1 MNTSETINEIA
12 AALAK
17 AQSEVKNPSFNRVNP
32 HFKSKYADLG
42 EVLGV
47 VRPALSKYGI
57 ALMQMTDFGDN
68 GIVLHTR
75 LTHSS
80 GQWIESTY
88 PVSNLGTHQAMGA
101 ALTYAKRQ
109 ALSAI
114 VGVAGEDD
122 TDGEDA
128 KETTAGVRPQ
138 TKKPAS
144 KAPQALPAA
153 ESAAALADMMAD
165 LITVDSKIGLQQWA
179 SKWREV
185 KATLTPTD
193 SGVITEAF
201 YKVQAEIND
210 AVNSAAPEGSVA

>member
-1 MNTSETINEIA
+1 MNTSENINEIA
-12 AALAK
+12 SALAK

-128 KETTAGVRPQ
+128 KESTAGVKPQ
-138 TKKPAS
+138 AKKPVKPAS
-144 KAPQALPAA
+144 LSSEKSTEALD
-153 ESAAALADMMAD
+153 SMMAD
-165 LITVDSKIGLQQWA
+165 LVTVDTKIGLQQWA
-179 SKWREV
+179 SKWRDV
-185 KATLTPTD
+185 KATLTPDD
-193 SGVITEAF
+193 SNVITEAF

-210 AVNSAAPEGSVA
+210 AANSATQEGSVA

>member
-12 AALAK
+12 AALSK

-42 EVLGV
+42 EVLSV

-57 ALMQMTDFGDN
+57 ALMQMTDFGEN

-128 KETTAGVRPQ
+128 KESTEGVKSQ
-138 TKKPAS
+138 AKKPV
-144 KAPQALPAA
+144 KAATLSP
-153 ESAAALADMMAD
+153 EKSAASLADMMAD
-165 LITVDSKIGLQQWA
+165 LMPVDSKIGLQKWA
-179 SKWREV
+179 ATWRDV

-201 YKVQAEIND
+201 YKVQSEIND
-210 AVNSAAPEGSVA
+210 AANSAAPEGSAA

>member
-1 MNTSETINEIA
+1 MKTSETINEVA
-12 AALAK
+12 AALSK
-17 AQSEVKNPSFNRVNP
+17 AQGEVKNPSFNRVNP

-42 EVLGV
+42 EVLSV

-128 KETTAGVRPQ
+128 KESVEGV
-138 TKKPAS
+138 K
-144 KAPQALPAA
+144 PQAKKQAKAITLPP
-153 ESAAALADMMAD
+153 EKSAAALADMMAD
-165 LITVDSKIGLQQWA
+165 LIPIDSKIGLQRWA
-179 SKWREV
+179 ATWRDV

-193 SGVITEAF
+193 SGAITEAF

-210 AVNSAAPEGSVA
+210 AVNSAAPEGSAA

>member
-1 MNTSETINEIA
+1 MRTSDQINEVA
-12 AALAK
+12 TALSK

-42 EVLGV
+42 EVLSV
-47 VRPALSKYGI
+47 VRPSLSKYGI
-57 ALMQMTDFGDN
+57 ALMQMTDFTEN

-128 KETTAGVRPQ
+128 KESVEGVKPQ
-138 TKKPAS
+138 AKKPVN
-144 KAPQALPAA
+144 KAPQALPP
-153 ESAAALADMMAD
+153 EKSAAALADMLAD
-165 LITVDSKIGLQQWA
+165 LMPVDSKIGLQRWA
-179 SKWREV
+179 ATWRDV
-185 KATLTPTD
+185 KATLTPAD
-193 SGVITEAF
+193 SGVVTEAF

-210 AVNSAAPEGSVA
+210 AVNSVAPEGSVA

>member
-1 MNTSETINEIA
+1 MNTSEAINEIA
-12 AALAK
+12 AALSK

-42 EVLGV
+42 EVLSV

-122 TDGEDA
+122 TDGEDT
-128 KETTAGVRPQ
+128 KESTEGVRPSA
-138 TKKPAS
+138 KKPPT
-144 KAPQALPAA
+144 KAQVLSP
-153 ESAAALADMMAD
+153 EKSEAALADMMAD
-165 LITVDSKIGLQQWA
+165 LITIDSKIGLQQWA
-179 SKWREV
+179 TKWRDV
-185 KATLTPTD
+185 KATLTPAD
-193 SGVITEAF
+193 SGAITQAF
-201 YKVQAEIND
+201 YKVQSEINE
-210 AVNSAAPEGSVA
+210 AANSAAAEGSAA